1 MFLEQAFHTK
11 NNFTNY
17 LIGLIFI
24 VVAFFLGQVPLF
36 GYIYYLVYA
45 KGFPPPITQTEIF
58 AMMDSNWGVFLMLQ
72 SFVAVFLIFPFLLKK
87 LHHQTI
93 KTLVTAKNKFDFKR
107 FTFSFLLWAGVVILS
122 TVTEYLISPE
132 DFVWQFDA
140 QPFLILFLIAV
151 VFIPIQAATE
161 EFIFRGYLMQGIA
174 LSTTTK
180 RFPITLIYII
190 LLITSY
196 VVVNYFYDISLFYNF
211 ISFLGYLFLGIS
223 VFTSKYFENL
233 ICSPSYYKMH
243 KFLNKKFIPLIFTS
257 VLFGL
262 LHGSNPEV
270 EKLGNISLVYYVGTG
285 LMLGIITL
293 MDDGME
299 LALGF
304 HVSNNLLTSLL
315 VTADWTALQTH
326 SILKDVSEPNAG
338 FQILFPV
345 FVVYPILLV
354 IFANRYQWTHWKEKL
369 TGNIVINYNNGS
381 NEHTNVS

>member
-1 MFLEQAFHTK
+1 MFLEQAFHVK
-11 NNFTNY
+11 NNFSNY

-45 KGFPPPITQTEIF
+45 KGFPPPTTQSEIF

-72 SFVAVFLIFPFLLKK
+72 SFVAVFLIFPLLLKK
-87 LHHQTI
+87 LHHQKI

-122 TVTEYLISPE
+122 TGIEYLISPE

-140 QPFLILFLIAV
+140 KPFLILFLIAV

-174 LSTTTK
+174 VAFK
-180 RFPITLIYII
+180 
-190 LLITSY
+190 
-196 VVVNYFYDISLFYNF
+196 
-211 ISFLGYLFLGIS
+211 
-223 VFTSKYFENL
+223 
-233 ICSPSYYKMH
+233 
-243 KFLNKKFIPLIFTS
+243 NKWAPLIITS

-326 SILKDVSEPNAG
+326 SILKDVSEPSAG